1 MQVIADYLRAIL
13 IVLLRYAK
21 RDGIYID
28 DVKERNG
35 IWS

>member
-1 MQVIADYLRAIL
+1 MQAIADYLRAIL

-28 DVKERNG
+28 DIKERNG